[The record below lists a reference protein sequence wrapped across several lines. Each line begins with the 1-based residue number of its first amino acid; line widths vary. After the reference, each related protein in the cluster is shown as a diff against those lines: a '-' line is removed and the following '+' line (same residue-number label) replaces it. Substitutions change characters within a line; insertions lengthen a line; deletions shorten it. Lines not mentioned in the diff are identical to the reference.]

1 MKTIEDDPRPSDAY
15 GKAASRSGATGTAQQ
30 ETSSARDR
38 ETGEPDPWGWE
49 ARDAERL
56 RSNEQIEPLRLTEAE
71 RMVLRRQAVRDLLRA
86 IIVQIAVSI
95 VVAVLAYAVSGS
107 AAGLSALAGAAAYVI
122 PNALF
127 AFRLILSVQKPG
139 EQTPQRFSSASSS
152 RSPSLSCS
160 SSQRR
165 SSVVNGLFGPPFWRA
180 WCVRSKASGWYW
192 LSARKW
198 IEDGGACGTSRPASR
213 EFQNQVV
220 G

>member
-15 GKAASRSGATGTAQQ
+15 GKAANRNGATGTAQQ
-30 ETSSARDR
+30 ETSSARDHR

-56 RSNEQIEPLRLTEAE
+56 RSNEQVEPLRLTEAE
-71 RMVLRRQAVRDLLRA
+71 RTVLRRQAVRDLLHA

-139 EQTPQRFSSASSS
+139 GANPATFFFGEFFKIAVAVVFIVAAAKFGREWLVWPAFLAG
-152 RSPSLSCS
+152 LVCALK
-160 SSQRR
+160 SQWL
-165 SSVVNGLFGPPFWRA
+165 VLAFG
-180 WCVRSKASGWYW
+180 K
-192 LSARKW
+192 KM
-198 IEDGGACGTSRPASR
+198 D
-213 EFQNQVV
+213 
-220 G
+220 